1 MSLSRSSFL
10 LRSAVIAAAVLIG
23 AGCTDFSKTPEQL
36 SHVIVVAKD
45 ATGKGLQGINF
56 TLLLNDRTTE
66 WAKVSTSADGS
77 AEFRASDGGVLPQTY
92 IVRFDALNGT
102 YGLPP
107 GETNDKPVQAVLGQ
121 TQTVNFTIAKS
132 GPGGP

>member
-1 MSLSRSSFL
+1 MNLSRSSFL
-10 LRSAVIAAAVLIG
+10 RRTVFIAAAALAG
-23 AGCTDFSKTPEQL
+23 AACTDFSKTPEQL

-45 ATGKGLQGINF
+45 ATGNGIQGIKF
-56 TLLLNDRTTE
+56 TLLLNDRSTA
-66 WAKVSTSADGS
+66 WATVSTSVDGS
-77 AEFRASDGGVLPQTY
+77 AEFRANDGGVLPQTY

-102 YGLPP
+102 YALGP

-121 TQTVNFTIAKS
+121 THTVNFTIVKT